1 MKEQSITHFTFTMER
16 YYPAPP
22 AKVFAAF
29 SDPAKTQRWFGEA
42 RTHDLE
48 LFELDFHEG
57 GKESARYRFREGSP
71 FPGVLLTNDG
81 VYQNIVPD
89 SRIMMASVMSLGG
102 RCFSTSLATFE
113 FLEAADGGTDLL
125 FTLHGAFLEGS
136 GGPEMREMGWKAL
149 FERLTEE
156 IARS

>member
-1 MKEQSITHFTFTMER
+1 MER
-16 YYPAPP
+16 NYPALP

-29 SDPAKTQRWFGEA
+29 SDPAKKQRWFGEA

-48 LFELDFHEG
+48 LFELDFREG
-57 GKESARYRFREGSP
+57 GKERARYRLNESSP
-71 FPGVLLTNDG
+71 FPGVELTNDG

-89 SRIMMASVMSLGG
+89 SRIMMSSVMTLGG
-102 RCFSTSLATFE
+102 RCISTSLATFE
-113 FLEAADGGTDLL
+113 FLEGADGGTDLI
-125 FTLHGAFLEGS
+125 FTHQGAFLEGS

-149 FERLTEE
+149 FEKLTEE